1 MRKNGFSYKGNK
13 PRFVWETLPIYPN
26 DHEKFRRIEKAK
38 NYKEKPRGNIK
49 TNSKYTE
56 ECCNIDKIYFHADV
70 SVNH

>member
-38 NYKEKPRGNIK
+38 NYKEKPRGNLK

-56 ECCNIDKIYFHADV
+56 E
-70 SVNH
+70 SVVILIRLTFTQTSV